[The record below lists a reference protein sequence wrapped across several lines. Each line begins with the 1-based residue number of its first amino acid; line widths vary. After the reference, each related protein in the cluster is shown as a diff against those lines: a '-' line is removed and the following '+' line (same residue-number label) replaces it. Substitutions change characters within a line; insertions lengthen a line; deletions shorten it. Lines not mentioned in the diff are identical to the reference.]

1 MYALPSP
8 GRKCDPDTA
17 PEHSDIEN
25 AVRPPYHRTSLAAL
39 RGQPSHSPVLS
50 MYIPPEIR
58 ANLDEI
64 ERRAGYLWKFLDVP
78 GKQAAIAK
86 LEEQMGAQNF
96 WDSQKAAQ
104 KVISECNGHKSIVA
118 PQVAFRRQIEDAKTL
133 AELITESPDGSADA
147 EVEELRKLAT
157 DLLAAVSDLEIASF
171 LSGLHDRSNA
181 IVTVKAGAGGTESN
195 DWADLL
201 YRMYTRWAERRGFK
215 IEVEDIAEGEGAGI
229 SQATF
234 RLEGP
239 NAYGYVKAER
249 GVHRLVRI
257 SPFDANARRHT
268 SFASVDVVAEIDD
281 DIDVEVNEADLRVDV
296 YRSSGKGGQ
305 HVNKTESAVRLTHI
319 PTGIVVACQRERS
332 QVKNR
337 ALAMKILRARIYE
350 KTIDDKRAEME
361 KYYGEKGDI
370 GWGNQIRSY
379 VFQPYQMV
387 KDLRTGVETGN
398 IQAVMD
404 GDIDAFINGWLRAG
418 GPRTRNK
425 DIKIED

>member
-1 MYALPSP
+1 
-8 GRKCDPDTA
+8 
-17 PEHSDIEN
+17 
-25 AVRPPYHRTSLAAL
+25 
-39 RGQPSHSPVLS
+39 
-50 MYIPPEIR
+50 MYIPPKTR
-58 ANLDEI
+58 ANLEEV
-64 ERRAGYLWKFLDVP
+64 ERRSGHLWKFLDVP
-78 GKQAAIAK
+78 GKQAQIAAF
-86 LEEQMGAQNF
+86 EEQMAGASF

-104 KVISECNGHKSIVA
+104 KVIGDCNVLKNIVA
-118 PQVAFRRQIEDAKTL
+118 PQAAFRRRLEDAKTL
-133 AELITESPDGSADA
+133 AELIVESPDGTA
-147 EVEELRKLAT
+147 ESELEELRRLAA
-157 DLLAAVSDLEIASF
+157 DLLVAVAELEISSF
-171 LSGLHDRSNA
+171 LSGPHDQSNA

-195 DWADLL
+195 DWADMLF
-201 YRMYTRWAERRGFK
+201 RMYTRWAERRGFK
-215 IEVEDIAEGEGAGI
+215 VEIEDIAEGEGAGI
-229 SQATF
+229 SQATL
-234 RLEGP
+234 RIEGP
-239 NAYGYVKAER
+239 NAYGYAKAER

-281 DIDVEVNEADLRVDV
+281 DIDVEVAEADLRVDV

-350 KTIDDKRAEME
+350 KMIDDKRAEME
-361 KYYGEKGDI
+361 RFYGEKGDI

>member
-1 MYALPSP
+1 
-8 GRKCDPDTA
+8 
-17 PEHSDIEN
+17 
-25 AVRPPYHRTSLAAL
+25 
-39 RGQPSHSPVLS
+39 
-50 MYIPPEIR
+50 MYIPPETR
-58 ANLDEI
+58 ANLEEV
-64 ERRAGYLWKFLDVP
+64 ERRSGHLWKFLDVP
-78 GKQAAIAK
+78 GKQAQIAAF
-86 LEEQMGAQNF
+86 EEQMAGPSF

-104 KVISECNGHKSIVA
+104 KVIGDCNALKNIVA
-118 PQVAFRRQIEDAKTL
+118 PQAAFRRQLEDAKTL
-133 AELITESPDGSADA
+133 AELIVESPDGTA
-147 EVEELRKLAT
+147 EGELEELRKLAA
-157 DLLAAVSDLEIASF
+157 DLLVAVAELEISSF
-171 LSGLHDRSNA
+171 LSGPHDRSNA

-195 DWADLL
+195 DWADMLF
-201 YRMYTRWAERRGFK
+201 RMYTRWAERRGFK
-215 IEVEDIAEGEGAGI
+215 VEIEDVAEGEGAGI

-234 RLEGP
+234 RIEGP
-239 NAYGYVKAER
+239 NAYGYAKAER

-281 DIDVEVNEADLRVDV
+281 DIDVEVAESDLRVDV

-350 KTIDDKRAEME
+350 KMIDDKRAEME
-361 KYYGEKGDI
+361 RFYGEKGDI

>member
-1 MYALPSP
+1 
-8 GRKCDPDTA
+8 
-17 PEHSDIEN
+17 
-25 AVRPPYHRTSLAAL
+25 
-39 RGQPSHSPVLS
+39 

-58 ANLDEI
+58 ANLDEV

-104 KVISECNGHKSIVA
+104 KVISECNGHKNIVA
-118 PQVAFRRQIEDAKTL
+118 PQVAFRRQIDDAKTL
-133 AELITESPDGSADA
+133 AELITESPDGTADA

-157 DLLAAVSDLEIASF
+157 DLLAAVSELEIASF

-281 DIDVEVNEADLRVDV
+281 DIEVEVNEADLRVDV

>member
-1 MYALPSP
+1 
-8 GRKCDPDTA
+8 
-17 PEHSDIEN
+17 
-25 AVRPPYHRTSLAAL
+25 
-39 RGQPSHSPVLS
+39 
-50 MYIPPEIR
+50 MYISPEIR
-58 ANLDEI
+58 HNLEEV
-64 ERRAGYLWKFLDVP
+64 ERRSGHLWKFLDVP
-78 GKQAAIAK
+78 GKQALIAQ
-86 LEEQMGAQNF
+86 LENQMAAGNF
-96 WDSQKAAQ
+96 WDNQKAAQ
-104 KVISECNGHKSIVA
+104 KVISECNSYKNIVA
-118 PQVAFRRQIEDAKTL
+118 PQMAFRRKLEDAKTL
-133 AELITESPDGSADA
+133 AEMVAEATEATA
-147 EVEELRKLAT
+147 EAECEELRQVAE
-157 DLLAAVSDLEIASF
+157 DLVKEVAELEIASF
-171 LSGLHDRSNA
+171 LSGPHDKSNA

-195 DWADLL
+195 DWADMLF
-201 YRMYTRWAERRGFK
+201 RMYTRWAERRGFK
-215 IEVEDIAEGEGAGI
+215 VEVEDVAEGEGAGI

-234 RLEGP
+234 RIEGP
-239 NAYGYVKAER
+239 NAYGYIKAER

-350 KTIDDKRAEME
+350 KMLDDKRTEME
-361 KYYGEKGDI
+361 RYYGEKGDI